1 MIVGII
7 PARGSSKGIP
17 EKNLKDFGGKALVRW
32 TMEAAAKSE
41 LLDRVYLSSEDSRLL
56 VLADNQRVF
65 ALERPPELSEDR
77 VQVDEVT
84 LFALRQ
90 LQWSGLEPT
99 AVVVLQPTSP
109 FRTSVHIDEAIQHYQ
124 NINESKYPY
133 VPKDTVFSAYQPERY
148 HYLSDT
154 GVAIPIG
161 HRPATRLGR
170 QDIDPTEVVVE
181 NGAIYIV
188 EAERLSS
195 ERTMRAQPMVSYD
208 MPYWDSIEVDDDID
222 WMVAE
227 RLCDIP

>member
-17 EKNLKDFGGKALVRW
+17 EKNLKHFNGRPLVHW
-32 TMEAAAKSE
+32 TMKAAAESE

-77 VQVDEVT
+77 VQVDEVS

-90 LQWSGLEPT
+90 IQWSGIEPT
-99 AVVVLQPTSP
+99 VVVVLQPTSP
-109 FRTSVHIDEAIQHYQ
+109 FRTSVHIDEAIELYQ
-124 NINESKYPY
+124 QINNTKQFY
-133 VPKDTVFSAYQPERY
+133 VPRDTVYSAYQPEKY
-148 HYLSDT
+148 HYLVD
-154 GVAIPIG
+154 GGEAIPIG
-161 HRPATRLGR
+161 HNPVTRLGR
-170 QDIDPTEVVVE
+170 QNIDPTEVVVE

-188 EAERLSS
+188 EAERLSN
-195 ERTMRAQPMVSYD
+195 ERTMRAQPMVPYD
-208 MPYWDSIEVDDDID
+208 MSYWTSIEVDDDID

-227 RLCDIP
+227 HLCDIL